1 MLTTWKK
8 LGAKAMYLFNI
19 PRVGEELA
27 IDGLELVGAWF
38 EHLCDDVWS
47 SPWQRPQGGVR
58 MHVPCHEAT
67 DGPGVPVASCSPKE
81 MLVGAFWVRY
91 TGESGS
97 LPTSCVVSLVEERK
111 VT

>member
-1 MLTTWKK
+1 
-8 LGAKAMYLFNI
+8 
-19 PRVGEELA
+19 
-27 IDGLELVGAWF
+27 
-38 EHLCDDVWS
+38 
-47 SPWQRPQGGVR
+47 

-91 TGESGS
+91 TGESSS
-97 LPTSCVVSLVEERK
+97 LPMSCVVSLVEERK